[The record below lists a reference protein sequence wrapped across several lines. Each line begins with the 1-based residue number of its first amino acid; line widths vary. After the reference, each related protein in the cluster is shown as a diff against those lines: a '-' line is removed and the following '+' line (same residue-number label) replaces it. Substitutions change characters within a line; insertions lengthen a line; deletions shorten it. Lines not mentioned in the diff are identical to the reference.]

1 MKYSAPTKRTNI
13 LFDTENIK
21 RCVLISVWVNY
32 GVYFLQEKCLG
43 ANGGLRGAMGYCD
56 SYSLTPCV
64 RP

>member
-32 GVYFLQEKCLG
+32 DVTFFAGKVPWCKW
-43 ANGGLRGAMGYCD
+43 GLEGCHG
-56 SYSLTPCV
+56 LL
-64 RP
+64 